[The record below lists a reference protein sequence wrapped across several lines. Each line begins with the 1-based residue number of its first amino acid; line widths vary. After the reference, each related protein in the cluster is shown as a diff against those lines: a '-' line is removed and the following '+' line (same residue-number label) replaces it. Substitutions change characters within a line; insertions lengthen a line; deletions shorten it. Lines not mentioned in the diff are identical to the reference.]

1 MICAVNET
9 HDAGL
14 RSWVETANE
23 PGADFPIQN
32 LPYGVFCD
40 PPLKP
45 APRIGVAIGDR
56 ILDLSVAAEKGLLNG
71 LDAAVVEACRQE
83 ALNEL
88 MSLGPQRWMELR
100 RRVSGLLAAGSAEAW
115 KVAGAFTAR
124 KDAAMTMPA
133 RIGDYTDFYASVHHA
148 TNVGKLYRPDN
159 PLLPNYKWMPIGYHG
174 RASSVVVSGTAVRR
188 PKGQTGGSAEQAP
201 VFGAAKALDYEL
213 EVGFFVGPGN
223 ALGEAV
229 TMEQAEE
236 RIFGVCLL
244 NDWSARDI
252 QRWEYQPLGPFLGKS
267 FATTISPWVVT
278 MEALAPFRAAA
289 YERPEGDP
297 KPLAYLS
304 LEEDRE
310 RGAIDMTLEARLRTE
325 RMREAGEA
333 AMLVSRSNARG
344 LYWTAAQMVAHH
356 ASNGCNLRP
365 GDLLG
370 SGTVSGEGVE
380 ERGCLL
386 EITGGGEPL
395 RLPDGETRRF
405 LEDGDEVEFRAYCER
420 EGAVRI
426 GFGDCRGR
434 VTPAA

>member
-9 HDAGL
+9 HDVGL

-23 PGADFPIQN
+23 PGVDFPIQN
-32 LPYGVFCD
+32 LPYGVFRD
-40 PPLKP
+40 PLLKP

-56 ILDLSVAAEKGLLNG
+56 IFDLSVAAEKGLLNG
-71 LDAAVVEACRQE
+71 LDAAVVAACRQE
-83 ALNEL
+83 ELNEL
-88 MSLGPQRWMELR
+88 MSLGPQLWMQLR
-100 RRVSGLLAAGSAEAW
+100 RRVSGLLAAGSAEARR
-115 KVAGAFTAR
+115 VAGTFTAR
-124 KDAAMTMPA
+124 KDAVMTLPA
-133 RIGDYTDFYASVHHA
+133 RIGDYTDFYASLHHA

-201 VFGAAKALDYEL
+201 VFGAAKAVDYEL

-229 TMEQAEE
+229 AMEEAEE

-252 QRWEYQPLGPFLGKS
+252 QRWEYQPLGPFLAKS

-289 YERPEGDP
+289 YKRPECDP
-297 KPLAYLS
+297 EPLAYLRS
-304 LEEDRE
+304 EEDRA
-310 RGAIDMTLEARLRTE
+310 RGAIDMTLEVRLSTE

-333 AMLVSRSNARG
+333 AMVVSRSNARD
-344 LYWTAAQMVAHH
+344 LYWTAAQMLAHH

-370 SGTVSGEGVE
+370 SGTVSGEGAG

-395 RLPDGETRRF
+395 RLPNGETRRF
-405 LEDGDEVEFRAYCER
+405 LEDGDEVEFRAFCER

-426 GFGDCRGR
+426 GFGECRGR
-434 VTPAA
+434 VAPTA